1 MPVKYILVSD
11 MHFRIILYGI
21 ILMVFIIL
29 MPVNAF
35 CKVIDRVV
43 ASIDDMAITESEF
56 NEKYEQLV
64 KIDKGIDR
72 LQALNAIVSRE
83 LLLKDAKKYRIE
95 GEEDDVI
102 RQYIDL
108 KFRALIR
115 VNDKESRKYYDD
127 HKDEFERQEYE
138 NVRYDII
145 KYLTEHEVN
154 EKLKKQIEKL
164 RSTATIRI
172 MLDEVEQ

>member
-1 MPVKYILVSD
+1 MKYILVSD
-11 MHFRIILYGI
+11 THFRVILYGVV
-21 ILMVFIIL
+21 LLVFTML
-29 MPVNAF
+29 MPDNAY

-56 NEKYEQLV
+56 NEKYAELV
-64 KIDKGIDR
+64 KIDKGIAR
-72 LQALNAIVSRE
+72 LQALNAIINKK

-115 VNDKESRKYYDD
+115 VNDKKSKKYYND
-127 HKDEFERQEYE
+127 HKDEFEGQEYE
-138 NVRYDII
+138 DVRNDII
-145 KYLTEHEVN
+145 KYLTEYEVN
-154 EKLKKQIEKL
+154 EQLKKQIEKL
-164 RSTATIRI
+164 RSMATIRI
-172 MLDEVEQ
+172 MLDEVE

>member
-1 MPVKYILVSD
+1 
-11 MHFRIILYGI
+11 
-21 ILMVFIIL
+21 MVLEIL
-29 MPVNAF
+29 MPVNIY

-56 NEKYEQLV
+56 NEKYEELV

-72 LQALNAIVSRE
+72 LQALNAIVNRE
-83 LLLKDAKKYRIE
+83 LLLKDANKYRIE

-115 VNDKESRKYYDD
+115 VNDKDSKKYYND
-127 HKDEFERQEYE
+127 HEDEFEGQEYE
-138 NVRYDII
+138 DVRQNII
-145 KYLTEHEVN
+145 KYLTEYKVN
-154 EKLKKQIEKL
+154 EQLKKQIEKL
-164 RSTATIRI
+164 RSMSTIRI
-172 MLDEVEQ
+172 MLDEVE